1 LYYRLNVI
9 RIELPP
15 LRQRREDIV
24 PLVDLMLSQL
34 DDRQS
39 RPLVGV
45 SAAAMRR
52 LMAYS
57 WPGNVRELANL
68 IERAV
73 ALCDHDTL
81 LPDDLDFPKGPDA
94 IETFLTGYSQAPVSL
109 EDLERAYVRRV
120 LESHGG
126 NKAEAARV
134 LGINRRTLYRM
145 LVRSSGSP
153 ERVTNEP

>member
-1 LYYRLNVI
+1 
-9 RIELPP
+9 
-15 LRQRREDIV
+15 
-24 PLVDLMLSQL
+24 
-34 DDRQS
+34 
-39 RPLVGV
+39 
-45 SAAAMRR
+45 
-52 LMAYS
+52 MAYS

-94 IETFLTGYSQAPVSL
+94 IETFLTGHSQAPVSL

-120 LESHGG
+120 LESRGG

-134 LGINRRTLYRM
+134 LGINRRRCTGCWCDLRARRN
-145 LVRSSGSP
+145 V
-153 ERVTNEP
+153 